1 MLEVSHKGSDEMT
14 VWDMCCTDAKRFLAE
29 ERGDYSITSVA
40 TFGAVILPLA
50 MAFFYA
56 QDALGVVYEKSMA
69 IISLPYP

>member
-1 MLEVSHKGSDEMT
+1 MIRMRDEEATMWKHFSDDVE
-14 VWDMCCTDAKRFLAE
+14 RFIAE

-56 QDALGVVYEKSMA
+56 QDALGAAYEKSMEMVA
-69 IISLPYP
+69 LPYP